1 MSHTITKYVSFY
13 IECRWRKL
21 HGHSEHDNSNELFMQ
36 RTVVNKLV
44 STMMNKSY
52 GTDGILHSQLLLTTS
67 QCHACPKLFV
77 VWNKLCSSF
86 FFRPIYPH
94 RLITVSEDEWSSCF
108 YTIPVL
114 TYCSYNIADHSI
126 KRESEHVKAVFC
138 EGLDVLQYVDKYALE
153 ARDIVAEKR
162 DFHYGCSM

>member
-1 MSHTITKYVSFY
+1 MEYY
-13 IECRWRKL
+13 IHNCCWPL
-21 HGHSEHDNSNELFMQ
+21 HNVMLALNYLLFE
-36 RTVVNKLV
+36 TNFVLV
-44 STMMNKSY
+44 
-52 GTDGILHSQLLLTTS
+52 
-67 QCHACPKLFV
+67 
-77 VWNKLCSSF
+77 F

-114 TYCSYNIADHSI
+114 TYCSHNIADHSI
-126 KRESEHVKAVFC
+126 KWDSEHVKAIFC